1 MIPSPNVQERPSQM
15 SDGIPLCGRSG
26 KPLSDKALVLAL
38 AQAVSESVPRDL
50 RICARCIESFERW
63 YWKRA
68 KSTASSAANVQCANV
83 TAPGI
88 VSISR
93 RSRHPRR
100 KKEKRALPQNLWVR
114 KGGAGSA
121 PTRQEGRLEF
131 TSKKGSFPS
140 LDFKYDKRRP
150 PNASHPAEK
159 PGES

>member
-1 MIPSPNVQERPSQM
+1 M

-50 RICARCIESFERW
+50 RICARCIESFQRW

-93 RSRHPRR
+93 RSRHPRAQER
-100 KKEKRALPQNLWVR
+100 KEGSSAEFVGRGNANRLAFPYPQILRRKQKEK
-114 KGGAGSA
+114 
-121 PTRQEGRLEF
+121 
-131 TSKKGSFPS
+131 
-140 LDFKYDKRRP
+140 
-150 PNASHPAEK
+150 
-159 PGES
+159 